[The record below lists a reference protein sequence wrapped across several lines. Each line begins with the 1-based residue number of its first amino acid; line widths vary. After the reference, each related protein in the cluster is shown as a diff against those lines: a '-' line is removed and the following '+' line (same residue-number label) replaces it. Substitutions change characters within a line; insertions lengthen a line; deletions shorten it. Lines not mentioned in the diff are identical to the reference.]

1 MTIFNYSGT
10 TCSHLGYGFSSN
22 LMPISSPALGPMPV
36 SLRSFGTTPFVG
48 DKPAFGDS
56 AVIIPGNDELVAS
69 DYHNGLVVLPGNICL
84 VSDSGFRKTLKQKP

>member
-10 TCSHLGYGFSSN
+10 TCSNLGYGFSSN
-22 LMPISSPALGPMPV
+22 LMPISSSTLGPTAV

-48 DKPAFGDS
+48 GDS

-69 DYHNGLVVLPGNICL
+69 DYHNGLVVLPNNVKYLYQCTL
-84 VSDSGFRKTLKQKP
+84 VDLMNFFDL

>member
-22 LMPISSPALGPMPV
+22 LMPISSPALGSTAV

-48 DKPAFGDS
+48 DS
-56 AVIIPGNDELVAS
+56 AVIIPNDDELV
-69 DYHNGLVVLPGNICL
+69 DYHNGLVVLPNNVKYLYQCTL
-84 VSDSGFRKTLKQKP
+84 VDLMNFFDL